1 VDSDIES
8 YIYRIINGYY
18 YISINN
24 KKYKILLPR
33 LSIKNQAH
41 SIYLS
46 ILDDNKFDTA
56 SWITSKAIDNLLNIY
71 DIWNNDK
78 QKILDEY
85 SKNLDN
91 FKIEL
96 YLNFDNQ
103 TVRNET
109 KKYITNTLTEINK
122 LYNSKHYFDYLTLE
136 YYAQN
141 IKNQYLVMNM
151 IYNIDDTKVF
161 NYNNF
166 DDINFMFLEKFLFE
180 IHQNVI
186 PSQDIKKIARH
197 EIWRSFWNISK
208 EKIFDGTAKD
218 WTDEQQSLVNFTKVL
233 DSIKEHMEAPS
244 SDVIDDDD
252 ALDGWI
258 LYQNDKNEK
267 EKKKKQ
273 ISDRYDLNNKK
284 GNEIFI
290 LTKDKK
296 EMNTIFGLND
306 NQTRKDL
313 IAANKLINEKGTVK
327 EADLP
332 HVKRELR
339 NKMNNRK

>member
-1 VDSDIES
+1 
-8 YIYRIINGYY
+8 
-18 YISINN
+18 
-24 KKYKILLPR
+24 
-33 LSIKNQAH
+33 
-41 SIYLS
+41 
-46 ILDDNKFDTA
+46 
-56 SWITSKAIDNLLNIY
+56 
-71 DIWNNDK
+71 
-78 QKILDEY
+78 
-85 SKNLDN
+85 
-91 FKIEL
+91 
-96 YLNFDNQ
+96 
-103 TVRNET
+103 
-109 KKYITNTLTEINK
+109 
-122 LYNSKHYFDYLTLE
+122 
-136 YYAQN
+136 
-141 IKNQYLVMNM
+141 MNM

-208 EKIFDGTAKD
+208 EKIFDGTVKD

-284 GNEIFI
+284 GDEVFI

-296 EMNTIFGLND
+296 ETNTIFGLND

-313 IAANKLINEKGTVK
+313 IVANKLIDEKGTIK

>member
-1 VDSDIES
+1 MDSDVES

-18 YISINN
+18 YIHINN

-41 SIYLS
+41 NIYLS
-46 ILDDNKFDTA
+46 ILDDNKFDTS

-96 YLNFDNQ
+96 YLNFDNL
-103 TVRNET
+103 TTRNEI
-109 KKYITNTLTEINK
+109 KKYIHDTIIEINK
-122 LYNSKHYFDYLTLE
+122 LYNNKHYFDYLTLE

-166 DDINFMFLEKFLFE
+166 DDINFMFLEKFLLE

-186 PSQDIKKIARH
+186 SSQDIKKIARH
-197 EIWRSFWNISK
+197 EIWKSFWNISK
-208 EKIFDGTAKD
+208 EKIFDGTVKD

-233 DSIKEHMEAPS
+233 DSIREHMEAPS
-244 SDVIDDDD
+244 SDIIDDDD

-258 LYQNDKNEK
+258 LYQNNKNEK

-284 GNEIFI
+284 GDEVFI

-313 IAANKLINEKGTVK
+313 LLANKLIDEKGTIK

-339 NKMNNRK
+339 NKMYNRK